1 MSYPHRPTDDGA
13 PLLHWRDGAV
23 ARLRFNR
30 PRSLN
35 AIDGAM
41 ADAFHGACR
50 MIAAD
55 PLVRVVVLDGEGRA
69 FMAGGDVAAMQADPL
84 ATAATLI
91 AGMHGG
97 LRVLAGMA
105 APSIAVLHGAVAGG
119 GLGVALGCDLAIAAE
134 GTRLDLAY
142 TRLGTSADCST
153 SWNLPRIVGLRK
165 ALEIALLCEPI
176 DAAEALRLGLVNR
189 VVPADRLRAEAD
201 SLAQRLADGPTLA
214 LGRLKR
220 LMRESSQ
227 RDLDGQLDAE
237 ADQFRASTQT
247 ADFAEG
253 VDAFL
258 SKRRAVFAGR

>member
-1 MSYPHRPTDDGA
+1 MSYPDRPADTGA

-30 PRSLN
+30 PRALN
-35 AIDGAM
+35 AIDAAM
-41 ADAFHGACR
+41 ADAFLLACR
-50 MIAAD
+50 EVAAD
-55 PLVRVVVLDGEGRA
+55 PLVRTVVLDGEGRA
-69 FMAGGDVAAMQADPL
+69 FMAGGDIAAMRADP
-84 ATAATLI
+84 AGTAATLI

-97 LRVLAGMA
+97 IRILSGMA

-134 GTRLDLAY
+134 GTRFDLAY

-165 ALEIALLCEPI
+165 ALELALVCDPI

-189 VVPADRLRAEAD
+189 VVPADRLREEAD
-201 SLAQRLADGPTLA
+201 TFARRLSEGPTLA

-220 LMRESSQ
+220 LMRESSG

-237 ADQFRASTQT
+237 AEQFVASTRT

-253 VDAFL
+253 VEAFL
-258 SKRRAVFAGR
+258 GRRPAVFAGR